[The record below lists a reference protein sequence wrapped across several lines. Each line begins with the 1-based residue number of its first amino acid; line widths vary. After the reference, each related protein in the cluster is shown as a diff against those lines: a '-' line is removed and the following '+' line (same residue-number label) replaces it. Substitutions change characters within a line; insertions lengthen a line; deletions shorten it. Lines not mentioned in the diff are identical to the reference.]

1 MTKHF
6 SSVLLLHLFLRLVP
20 PDEEETEVYT
30 PGSLYAE
37 LEDGVLI
44 EEMPAQQLMMP
55 AQRLRRKH
63 SAMDEQTV
71 AGDSM
76 FTSQTSFMSRRSL
89 SPIDFNHSVVPMH
102 SKGKVQVRLLSIIS

>member
-1 MTKHF
+1 MWC
-6 SSVLLLHLFLRLVP
+6 
-20 PDEEETEVYT
+20 DEEETDVYT

-44 EEMPAQQLMMP
+44 EEMPPQQLMMP
-55 AQRLRRKH
+55 AQRLSRKL
-63 SAMDEQTV
+63 AEDQAI
-71 AGDSM
+71 AGDSL

-102 SKGKVQVRLLSIIS
+102 SKGTFA